1 MRRVT
6 LTKDTTAVT
15 ALEID
20 MFHHSKHPCF
30 NPEAAKQYA
39 RVHLPVAP
47 ECNIQCRYCC
57 RKFDCVNESRPGVT
71 SAVLTPESALKYL
84 EEALVLAPNVSV
96 VGIAGPGD
104 PFADPE
110 RTLKTLELIHA
121 RHPELIF
128 CLSSNGLQLADY
140 VQKLK
145 AVNVTHVTVTINTLD
160 PAVGAKIYAW
170 VRRGNHLFRG
180 ETGAELLI
188 KEQLRSVAALK
199 EAGLTVKINTI
210 LIPGVNDD
218 KLESLVIKMKE
229 LGADI
234 INCVPLLLA
243 PGSEYAAENRA
254 VPDHDMLEHA
264 RGIIG
269 KHLPVMAHCRRCRAD
284 AAGLLGQDNAAIMDK
299 LSEAAGNPG
308 GDADCQSD
316 GHADKISRLPC
327 AT

>member
-1 MRRVT
+1 MINHT
-6 LTKDTTAVT
+6 N
-15 ALEID
+15 
-20 MFHHSKHPCF
+20 KHPCF
-30 NPEAAKQYA
+30 NPEAAGKYA

-47 ECNIQCRYCC
+47 QCNIQCRYCS
-57 RKFDCVNESRPGVT
+57 RKYDCVNESRPGVT

-84 EEALVLAPNVSV
+84 REARKLAPNLSV

-110 RTLKTLELIHA
+110 RTLRTLELIHA
-121 RHPELIF
+121 QFPDLIF
-128 CLSSNGLQLADY
+128 CLSSNGLALADY
-140 VQKLK
+140 VPRLK
-145 AVNVTHVTVTINTLD
+145 ELNVTHVTVTVNTLD

-170 VRRGNHLFRG
+170 VRHKNQVFHG
-180 ETGAELLI
+180 ETGADLLI
-188 KEQLRSVAALK
+188 GEQLRSVAALK
-199 EAGLTVKINTI
+199 EAGMIVKINTI
-210 LIPGVNDD
+210 LVPGVNDD
-218 KLESLVIKMKE
+218 RLESLIIRMKD

-264 RGIIG
+264 RDTVR

-299 LSEAAGNPG
+299 LREVAGESG
-308 GDADCQSD
+308 ADQGCQSCSD
-316 GHADKISRLPC
+316 GVGCHTDKVSHLPC